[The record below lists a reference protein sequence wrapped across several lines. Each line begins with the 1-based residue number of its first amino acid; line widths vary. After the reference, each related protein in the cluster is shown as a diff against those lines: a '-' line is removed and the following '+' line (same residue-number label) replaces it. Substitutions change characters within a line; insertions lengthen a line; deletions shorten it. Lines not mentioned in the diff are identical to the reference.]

1 MCGDKSSTDYVNRV
15 CAEIEM
21 LREDIIDGH
30 DRADQLYADI
40 QALATEAVSNL
51 AGEPLGLL
59 LMRLRWQLA
68 DVVEIGALAAQ
79 LRITP
84 DQLRALVEARAT

>member
-1 MCGDKSSTDYVNRV
+1 MCVDESSTAYVNRV
-15 CAEIEM
+15 CRDIQI
-21 LREDIIDGH
+21 LREEILDGH
-30 DRADQLYADI
+30 DRADHLLADI
-40 QALATEAVSNL
+40 QALATEAVSCVS
-51 AGEPLGLL
+51 GEPLGLL

-84 DQLRALVEARAT
+84 GQLRALVEARAT